1 YKGSSAYRVR
11 LRSGMLGCTVEH
23 QWKDGRSYRR
33 REVRVIQTSLRLAR
47 VIQRLLTPAGGQRV
61 DAKAREAG

>member
-1 YKGSSAYRVR
+1 
-11 LRSGMLGCTVEH
+11 MEH

-61 DAKAREAG
+61 DAKAREAGWCPAVTP